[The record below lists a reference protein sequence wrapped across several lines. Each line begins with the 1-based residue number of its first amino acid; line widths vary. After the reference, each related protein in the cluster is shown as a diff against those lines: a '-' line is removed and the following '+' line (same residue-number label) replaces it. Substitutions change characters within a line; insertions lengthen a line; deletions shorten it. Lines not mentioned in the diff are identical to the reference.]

1 MKFRCKCFSKDFCVI
16 YSLVYFCWFVNLLL
30 IQKEKKLKKKKKKK
44 KNIIAEM
51 TSEIWTS
58 YCHGGLLNVFKNN
71 KDWIKTAAEFGNL
84 ANSC

>member
-1 MKFRCKCFSKDFCVI
+1 
-16 YSLVYFCWFVNLLL
+16 
-30 IQKEKKLKKKKKKK
+30 
-44 KNIIAEM
+44 M